1 MKVLIGYY
9 IIIIMIRILIE
20 MKTMSWIFIYF
31 NEMTLYWFSFYY
43 YSDYNNK
50 LIKIIKLGSSHHII
64 VSKLINNISIKLGKS
79 MIIIARSLDL
89 IEIHL

>member
-50 LIKIIKLGSSHHII
+50 LIKIIKY
-64 VSKLINNISIKLGKS
+64 
-79 MIIIARSLDL
+79 
-89 IEIHL
+89 